1 MSSIKGD
8 KVNQIQRLAAIQAG
22 RKIDI
27 PENPGDNEEYM

>member
-1 MSSIKGD
+1 MRGD
-8 KVNQIQRLAAIQAG
+8 KVNQIQRLSAIQAG